1 MAYAAYTINDISYS
15 TCDCS
20 GSKVFVLPHQ
30 CTSCGGGCGQTCEKM
45 QAVMDEQDQQRI
57 WKTVRLDSSVYTM
70 SLGVQNVKGGINNK
84 PKPHYFGV
92 NWNQMSDRAVPGVQ
106 TAYVPRSRTGHRPGG
121 AGAAGPLANGVDV
134 KHGSYARYLARKKGL
149 ETRSKKA
156 TPLPAPLQGNKNYL
170 LGLIPGCGC

>member
-1 MAYAAYTINDISYS
+1 MKTFKGFVIKEDATSTALKKKAEKSGMPVGILRKVYNRGVAA
-15 TCDCS
+15 
-20 GSKVFVLPHQ
+20 
-30 CTSCGGGCGQTCEKM
+30 
-45 QAVMDEQDQQRI
+45 
-57 WKTVRLDSSVYTM
+57 W
-70 SLGVQNVKGGINNK
+70 
-84 PKPHYFGV
+84 
-92 NWNQMSDRAVPGVQ
+92 
-106 TAYVPRSRTGHRPGG
+106 RTGHRPGG